1 MLRETNVQR
10 LHWAD
15 KTMSV
20 LRQEQLE
27 ACEKRIAQL
36 PDTTIF
42 DLTDE
47 CLTEKVWQCS
57 YDAQEHP
64 RLEHL
69 HTRNE
74 LRAQVLASLAAEAAL
89 LSVEEHLLVER
100 LISLG
105 GSAQLLDWEET
116 QAAESLVRRMWCT
129 LVKQDGHIVLRLPE
143 ALLSPLTLAVSSRA
157 HQELRER
164 LLRHDAII
172 CGMLYI
178 GGLLHYETPLYHLL
192 TDVLQDSYACDLTL
206 AMRYLRASYDYTY
219 DRNGDMLLL
228 HPGLADPE
236 RLLSAEPPVADD
248 TTVELN
254 EDTMRGA
261 VEGILPEEIPLF
273 DMLYGLFQGATRP
286 ELTPEGAAE
295 DLLILAKQGVPLS
308 EMQEV
313 LGSLLSV
320 QPTAEMHLAVAQV
333 YQRTPRWGMMHTS
346 VVQ

>member
-27 ACEKRIAQL
+27 ACEKRIALL
-36 PDTTIF
+36 PDTTVF

-47 CLTEKVWQCS
+47 GLTEKIWQCS

-64 RLEHL
+64 HLERL
-69 HTRNE
+69 HTHNE
-74 LRAQVLASLAAEAAL
+74 LRAEVLANLAGEAAL

-105 GSAQLLDWEET
+105 GTAELLDWEET

-129 LVKQDGHIVLRLPE
+129 LFKRNGRIVLRLPE
-143 ALLSPLTLAVSSRA
+143 TLLAPLTLTVSSHA
-157 HQELRER
+157 HQELREK
-164 LLRHDAII
+164 LLRHDAVIR
-172 CGMLYI
+172 GLLYM
-178 GGLLHYETPLYHLL
+178 GGLLHYEEPLYHLMN
-192 TDVLQDSYACDLTL
+192 DVLKDSYACDLSL
-206 AMRYLRASYDYTY
+206 ALRYLRVAYDYTY

-236 RLLSAEPPVADD
+236 RLLSTSLPAQSGAS
-248 TTVELN
+248 VELD

-261 VEGILPEEIPLF
+261 VDGILPEEIPLF
-273 DMLYGLFQGATRP
+273 DTLYGLFLGATRP

-313 LGSLLSV
+313 LGTLLSV
-320 QPTAEMHLAVAQV
+320 QPTDEMRIAVAQV
-333 YQRTPRWGMMHTS
+333 HQRTPRWGLMHTTL
-346 VVQ
+346 VQ

>member
-27 ACEKRIAQL
+27 ACEKRLTAL
-36 PDTTIF
+36 PDVTVF
-42 DLTDE
+42 DLTDD
-47 CLTEKVWQCS
+47 LRTEDVWQCS

-64 RLEHL
+64 KLEKL
-69 HTRNE
+69 HTRKS

-100 LISLG
+100 LITLNG
-105 GSAQLLDWEET
+105 TAELLDWEET
-116 QAAESLVRRMWCT
+116 SAAESLVRRLWCT
-129 LVKQDGHIVLRLPE
+129 ISRENGRITVHMPD
-143 ALLSPLTLAVSSRA
+143 ALLTPLTLTLSSHQ
-157 HQELRER
+157 HQELRDK
-164 LLRHDAII
+164 LMRHDAVIR
-172 CGMLYI
+172 GLLYI
-178 GGLLHYETPLYHLL
+178 GGLLHYEEPLYHLM
-192 TDVLQDSYACDLTL
+192 TDVLADSYACDLEL
-206 AMRYLRASYDYTY
+206 ALRYLRAAYDYTY

-236 RLLSAEPPVADD
+236 RLIALHTPAEVS
-248 TTVELN
+248 VELS

-261 VEGILPEEIPLF
+261 VDGILPEEEPLF
-273 DMLYGLFQGATRP
+273 DKLYGLFLGATRP

-295 DLLILAKQGVPLS
+295 DLLMLAKQGVSLK

-313 LGSLLSV
+313 LGTLLSV
-320 QPTAEMHLAVAQV
+320 QPTEEMREAVALMHAQ
-333 YQRTPRWGMMHTS
+333 TPRWGLMRS
-346 VVQ
+346 ALAQ

>member
-27 ACEKRIAQL
+27 ACEKRLSLL
-36 PDTTIF
+36 PDVTVF
-42 DLTDE
+42 DLTDD
-47 CLTEKVWQCS
+47 LRTEEIWQCS

-64 RLEHL
+64 QLQKL
-69 HTRNE
+69 HTRKE
-74 LRAQVLASLAAEAAL
+74 LRAQVLGSLASEAAL

-100 LISLG
+100 LVSLG
-105 GSAQLLDWEET
+105 GTAELIDWEET

-129 LVKQDGHIVLRLPE
+129 IAKHGGRTVVRLPE
-143 ALLSPLTLAVSSRA
+143 ALLPPLTLALSSHP
-157 HQELRER
+157 HQELREN
-164 LLRHDAII
+164 LMRHDAVIR
-172 CGMLYI
+172 GLLYI
-178 GGLLHYETPLYHLL
+178 GGLLHYEEPLYHLMS
-192 TDVLQDSYACDLTL
+192 DVLKDTYACDLNL
-206 AMRYLRASYDYTY
+206 AMRYLRAAYDYTY

-236 RLLSAEPPVADD
+236 HLMMQHQPHPEMA
-248 TTVELN
+248 VELD
-254 EDTMRGA
+254 EETMRGA
-261 VEGILPEEIPLF
+261 VDGILPEELPLF
-273 DMLYGLFQGATRP
+273 DKLYGLFIGATRP

-295 DLLILAKQGVPLS
+295 DLLMLAKQGVSLA

-320 QPTAEMHLAVAQV
+320 QPTEEMRRAVTLVHAQ
-333 YQRTPRWGMMHTS
+333 TPRWGMMRTAIA
-346 VVQ
+346 Q

>member
-36 PDTTIF
+36 PDVTVF
-42 DLTDE
+42 DLTDDL
-47 CLTEKVWQCS
+47 LTEEVWRCS

-64 RLEHL
+64 HPNHL

-105 GSAQLLDWEET
+105 GTAELLNWEET

-129 LVKQDGHIVLRLPE
+129 LVKQDGHILLRLPE

-157 HQELRER
+157 HQELREG
-164 LLRHDAII
+164 LLRHDAVIR
-172 CGMLYI
+172 GLLYM

-192 TDVLQDSYACDLTL
+192 TDVLKDSYACDLNL
-206 AMRYLRASYDYTY
+206 AMRYLRAAYDYTY

-236 RLLSAEPPVADD
+236 RLLSADQPVPDD
-248 TTVELN
+248 TAIELD

-261 VEGILPEEIPLF
+261 VEGILPDEIPLF
-273 DMLYGLFQGATRP
+273 DTLYGLFQGATRP

-313 LGSLLSV
+313 LGSLLSI
-320 QPTAEMHLAVAQV
+320 QPTPEMHLAVAEV
-333 YQRTPRWGMMHTS
+333 YQRTPRWGMMHS
-346 VVQ
+346 GIVQ